1 MGIAILNE
9 LQDRLHTL
17 AIAGTNLLSEDFRLK
32 KTAKQFHAIA
42 LSSPVLSKIDQMIQC
57 LFDENNKEKEITLM
71 DAITLVNAVVCTQAN
86 YTVKKEEQQ
95 QITVLEGGS
104 ITNIKYSELEPI
116 ITALTTKGSGRYE
129 IIRNVYRNKKELF
142 KDFRILPLLVKGLND
157 SYSELADL
165 IERILIEIG
174 ENVVLFCK
182 NDFDVMGSKDMIRRL
197 NILEKLAKDSEND
210 FYISLLENSSPSIR
224 EKAMILLGYSSQ
236 NIDLLI
242 HLAETEKGKYK
253 TAALTALSMLNE
265 KKSIDYMIEKAKK
278 KPQIY
283 LIYLKNCNTKEASD
297 IFAYE
302 LEKLLDELLQIDG
315 KEVTDKV
322 LKKLQNILPAIDY
335 KYSDKLISVL
345 ERYGNENKIF
355 NKVEAIRHFIPYS
368 IQKNFYYKDDYHNRV
383 YSTYDWEYNDY
394 IQNHGTILNQILYF
408 INYRLIHT
416 ILSSENENYIAMIKH
431 LYKTCGKSYLAAML
445 VAEFLTEPE
454 KTYDI
459 CAEYLND
466 ESPITMLTIRK
477 ILGHIVYKGDGYY
490 YIQNS
495 NFAYTHSDAFYYNN
509 VIFDYDNY
517 CEYFYIQDSNACR
530 FIAKEMDI
538 RWIKS
543 LTQLQNNMWRTKR
556 RSDMGQNHNYL
567 YEILEKWVNY
577 NDTKTIPL
585 FRSKFREFVKYR
597 LQCFDVL
604 QKLGE
609 TDFKMLVFEYAKPK
623 ILYTD
628 YQAKI
633 IELLKE
639 LPFTAK
645 DRVEGAKML
654 LGTLESR
661 ITKIHITKSQY
672 IDFKEEL
679 QQIIAEG
686 KEV

>member
-1 MGIAILNE
+1 
-9 LQDRLHTL
+9 
-17 AIAGTNLLSEDFRLK
+17 
-32 KTAKQFHAIA
+32 
-42 LSSPVLSKIDQMIQC
+42 
-57 LFDENNKEKEITLM
+57 
-71 DAITLVNAVVCTQAN
+71 
-86 YTVKKEEQQ
+86 
-95 QITVLEGGS
+95 
-104 ITNIKYSELEPI
+104 
-116 ITALTTKGSGRYE
+116 
-129 IIRNVYRNKKELF
+129 
-142 KDFRILPLLVKGLND
+142 
-157 SYSELADL
+157 
-165 IERILIEIG
+165 
-174 ENVVLFCK
+174 
-182 NDFDVMGSKDMIRRL
+182 
-197 NILEKLAKDSEND
+197 
-210 FYISLLENSSPSIR
+210 
-224 EKAMILLGYSSQ
+224 
-236 NIDLLI
+236 
-242 HLAETEKGKYK
+242 
-253 TAALTALSMLNE
+253 
-265 KKSIDYMIEKAKK
+265 MIEKAKK